1 MDHEIDTPRWE
12 INTHSPIIEQVIS
25 KYKIKLKYGGFFRL
39 ARNSCRQAPT
49 SDINHRR
56 HKSAGKCR
64 NQKTPESE
72 RQKTKTDTPESEPP
86 ELEPE
91 IARRN
96 KNQKSNRER
105 EARREREAHRNGREA
120 ESQPPALRIGKEKL
134 AGKEWSPDRERIA
147 SPDQKRSRGEPPKE
161 ELRRKI
167 EAEPPD
173 RERSR
178 GELPDFLC
186 RRRRLLSRERASFA
200 ARVFQRSDYLMF
212 KSRDELV
219 EWTQNTAYSLGYVI
233 VTRRSKA
240 YVNGFVYKV
249 ILICDRGREYKATN
263 TIRASGS
270 KKINCNFQLEG
281 KYSKEYNHWMLKVI
295 CDEHNHP
302 HAQHVEGHPFARRLS
317 ADETRLVVDLTR
329 KNVTPRNILSTLQ
342 EQNKNNV
349 SVIKTVYNAQQ
360 KIHMDSQAGK
370 TPMQVLMSH
379 LHTNNYVYDF
389 TTGAQLYL
397 GVKWLSIRHDLLVCL
412 WLNEDKWLRH
422 DLLVCLG
429 LNEDKWL
436 SIRHDLLEELHSDY
450 SLYHGAFTSGFN
462 ELHES
467 LSWKTSPAYEPHYMI
482 MPLTGY
488 LIASKF
494 RVIVHCLSHEQSMT
508 CFPLWKC
515 PEECQPYRTITLV
528 NINGNHYM
536 SVFLKENY
544 SMPLTTPYWNAHRN
558 SSASAWK
565 AMYWSRF
572 ELCNQLTAR
581 SFVPPWINIDD

>member
-1 MDHEIDTPRWE
+1 M
-12 INTHSPIIEQVIS
+12 
-25 KYKIKLKYGGFFRL
+25 
-39 ARNSCRQAPT
+39 
-49 SDINHRR
+49 
-56 HKSAGKCR
+56 
-64 NQKTPESE
+64 PESE
-72 RQKTKTDTPESEPP
+72 RQKTKTDTPESKPP

-105 EARREREAHRNGREA
+105 EARRNGREA

-134 AGKEWSPDRERIA
+134 AGKEWSSDRERIA

-178 GELPDFLC
+178 GELPDFFC
-186 RRRRLLSRERASFA
+186 RRRRFFRMFNLFGVHLFSRDEDISNKTSPF
-200 ARVFQRSDYLMF
+200 FTDQMF

-219 EWTQNTAYSLGYVI
+219 EWTQNTTYSLGYVI

-302 HAQHVEGHPFARRLS
+302 PAQHLEGHPFARRLS
-317 ADETRLVVDLTR
+317 ADETRLVADLTR
-329 KNVTPRNILSTLQ
+329 NNVTPRNILSTLK

-360 KIHMDSQAGK
+360 KIRMDSYIK
-370 TPMQVLMSH
+370 
-379 LHTNNYVYDF
+379 
-389 TTGAQLYL
+389 
-397 GVKWLSIRHDLLVCL
+397 
-412 WLNEDKWLRH
+412 
-422 DLLVCLG
+422 
-429 LNEDKWL
+429 
-436 SIRHDLLEELHSDY
+436 
-450 SLYHGAFTSGFN
+450 
-462 ELHES
+462 
-467 LSWKTSPAYEPHYMI
+467 
-482 MPLTGY
+482 
-488 LIASKF
+488 
-494 RVIVHCLSHEQSMT
+494 
-508 CFPLWKC
+508 
-515 PEECQPYRTITLV
+515 
-528 NINGNHYM
+528 
-536 SVFLKENY
+536 
-544 SMPLTTPYWNAHRN
+544 
-558 SSASAWK
+558 
-565 AMYWSRF
+565 
-572 ELCNQLTAR
+572 
-581 SFVPPWINIDD
+581 